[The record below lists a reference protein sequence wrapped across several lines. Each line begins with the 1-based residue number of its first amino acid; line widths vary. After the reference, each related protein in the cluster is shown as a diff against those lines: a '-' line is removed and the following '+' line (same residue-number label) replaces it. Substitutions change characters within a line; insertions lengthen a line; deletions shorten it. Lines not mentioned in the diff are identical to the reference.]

1 DRGRSPPRRGARAR
15 HRRSRCPQ
23 WCGPEY
29 GISRSRRDRSPTRC
43 RCRHDRGRARR
54 GRPSVQR
61 PQPQRRGPDRG
72 RERHSVL
79 AQPWNSPSRAHRA
92 PRPRAR
98 ISAVR
103 RGPRRKI
110 DRARAASRRSG
121 AAIAD
126 TPPHPGRVDPAAWR
140 DQIAPYVR
148 VRLPVGACAKETMT
162 RNPNLPIAAV
172 SDPIKVALL
181 SDDPL
186 LRAGLSSLLAQLGS
200 IDVVERDSAEVALWD
215 AGVDAGKTL
224 SRLSELRNL
233 PMPVVAVV
241 GDAAHV
247 APAIAAG
254 ARGVVLRDQVG
265 PGIHAALAA
274 VRSGLTVM
282 DTQLASSLVPS
293 QPPREPKGRGELT
306 ERERQVVQL
315 LAEGLSNK
323 LIADRLGISDHT
335 AKFHVNGV
343 MMKLGAS
350 TRTEAVVEA
359 MRRGLIRL

>member
-1 DRGRSPPRRGARAR
+1 
-15 HRRSRCPQ
+15 
-23 WCGPEY
+23 
-29 GISRSRRDRSPTRC
+29 
-43 RCRHDRGRARR
+43 
-54 GRPSVQR
+54 
-61 PQPQRRGPDRG
+61 
-72 RERHSVL
+72 
-79 AQPWNSPSRAHRA
+79 
-92 PRPRAR
+92 
-98 ISAVR
+98 
-103 RGPRRKI
+103 
-110 DRARAASRRSG
+110 
-121 AAIAD
+121 
-126 TPPHPGRVDPAAWR
+126 
-140 DQIAPYVR
+140 
-148 VRLPVGACAKETMT
+148 MT
-162 RNPNLPIAAV
+162 RNPNLPIVAV

-181 SDDPL
+181 TDDPL

-200 IDVVERDSAEVALWD
+200 IDVVERDRAEVALWD
-215 AGVDAGKTL
+215 AGVDPSKTL
-224 SRLSELRNL
+224 TRLSELRAL

-241 GDAAHV
+241 GDPAHV

-282 DTQLASSLVPS
+282 DTQLANTLVPT
-293 QPPREPKGRGELT
+293 QPLREHAPKGKGELT

-315 LAEGLSNK
+315 LSEGLSNK

-359 MRRGLIRL
+359 MRRGLIKL